1 MSTTQIPLAQRPVTE
16 LQALEAKLTRDLTL
30 AAGNKMALDLS
41 RGKPAAD
48 QLDLSNGLE
57 DAIAGDFL
65 AADGTDVRNY
75 GGLRGLPEAR
85 ALGAEIMDLP
95 TANVMAAGNS
105 SLSLMHL
112 VVSSALSK
120 GLWDDQRAWRNA
132 AECKILTPV
141 PGYDR
146 HFVLTD
152 ALGITMINIDM
163 TDSGPDMAQAREL
176 AAADPDIK
184 GIWCVPKYSNPT
196 GCIYSDD
203 TVQAMAQLP
212 KQAAADDFV
221 VLWDNA
227 YAVHDLEF
235 PATKLAPIYA
245 AAEGHETTDH
255 IVQFASTSK
264 ITFAGAGISFMGA
277 SDLVLRTIESQ
288 VRFMTVGQDKLNQLR
303 HTRFLGNRLEDHMR
317 AHAAL
322 LKPKF
327 DLVQDTLATELGGLD
342 IATWTQP
349 KGGYFVSLDVRP
361 GLAAEIVD
369 LARDIG
375 LTLTPAGAT
384 YPHGDDPHDRNVR
397 IAPTYA
403 EIADLTVAMQILTL
417 CVKLASVRQLISSS
431 A

>member
-16 LQALEAKLTRDLTL
+16 LQALEAKLTRDFTL

-95 TANVMAAGNS
+95 SANVMAAGNS

-112 VVSSALSK
+112 VVSTALSK

-245 AAEGHETTDH
+245 AADGHETTDH